1 MSLFL
6 QWMISSKLILLC
18 CPGWM
23 PPYYFLQA
31 SRGAI
36 DAIGCLKP
44 GQVLTANMT
53 GNTIL
58 MGVSIGQGKL
68 VHATRAFVA
77 PDWFYHRSGHWSGNY
92 EQTGKRMATNP
103 FIQFN
108 H

>member
-1 MSLFL
+1 MGDFEQTNLAML
-6 QWMISSKLILLC
+6 PWLDATLLLLA
-18 CPGWM
+18 GITG
-23 PPYYFLQA
+23 
-31 SRGAI
+31 SI